1 MASNTPLTSDAI
13 LIAQLPP
20 HQRAVWRI
28 ANQFRQALIRV
39 VEAESLEEAQQA
51 AKEVLYA
58 DQ

>member
-1 MASNTPLTSDAI
+1 MTDQDSI

-20 HQRAVWRI
+20 HQRAVWRM

-39 VEAESLEEAQQA
+39 VEAESLEEAQKA

-58 DQ
+58 DG

>member
-1 MASNTPLTSDAI
+1 MDTDDI

-39 VEAESLEEAQQA
+39 VEAESLEAAQQV

-58 DQ
+58 DR

>member
-1 MASNTPLTSDAI
+1 MGNSTPLTSDDI

-20 HQRAVWRI
+20 QQRAVWRI

-51 AKEVLYA
+51 AKDVLYA
-58 DQ
+58 DD